1 MYLTKETKAEIFKQ
15 HGGSEKNTGS
25 AEGQIALFTFRINHL
40 TEHLRANRKDYN
52 TERSLV
58 RLVGKR
64 RSLLDYLKQNV
75 GNKRGKSRRRAEKS
89 PTSVWK
95 SPRKNGK
102 CRRVCL
108 LIEESSRNEVISLP
122 QRAQSEEEGNGG

>member
-15 HGGSEKNTGS
+15 PGGSEKNTGS

-64 RSLLDYLKQNV
+64 RSLLDYLKQ
-75 GNKRGKSRRRAEKS
+75 KDIERYRAIIKELGI
-89 PTSVWK
+89 
-95 SPRKNGK
+95 RK
-102 CRRVCL
+102 
-108 LIEESSRNEVISLP
+108 
-122 QRAQSEEEGNGG
+122 